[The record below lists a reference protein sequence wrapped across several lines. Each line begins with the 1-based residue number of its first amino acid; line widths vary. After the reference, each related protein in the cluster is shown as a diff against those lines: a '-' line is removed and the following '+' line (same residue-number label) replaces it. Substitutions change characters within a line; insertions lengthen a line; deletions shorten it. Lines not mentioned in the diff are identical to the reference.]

1 MDAWADVRKLVRAG
15 DVFGT
20 IRMVTELDAAGRK
33 AVAAELPAY
42 VTGEARAA
50 GWESWDRQMTPLVL
64 AGVVCLG
71 GPAAVAS
78 WLFRRE
84 FRWWREAEA
93 AERVLELLGGRSV
106 AWRADLARRMCGRL
120 RVPELRRW
128 GLAARLV
135 RETGIEPPGDD
146 AFMVG
151 WLRELCSEPI
161 RGPIEGPIA
170 GQVAGPIEGSS
181 VGPVEG
187 PIAGLIAE
195 PVAGLIEGSTPG
207 QVAGPIKKLGQ
218 VADDP
223 LFAAYVDRIFEI
235 DALAETDLWQV
246 VETVVRLVD
255 TGRLDRVAVLDA
267 VVGRLLRDGP
277 GALVPLAGLHDRLD
291 PDIDEAYAR
300 AGDYARLLPAGPVAV
315 ADLAL
320 AQLRRLEETG
330 RLEEELFAE
339 AMRALAFRPE
349 KKLLRAAMSWA
360 GDAVLR
366 DAARTGTV
374 LEALALI
381 FAQDTLALQDRA
393 VRLAVK
399 LAPRAG
405 QAAREAVR
413 QAATELPDEL
423 RERVSAAFGGGIA
436 AAEAPA
442 ALPLILP
449 AAPSMPPPVASP
461 GDLVEVLTAGRWAQD
476 VHAFERLLAGLA
488 EWSHRAPDEL
498 REALRP
504 WWYPFNPSW
513 YGHYGSEIHEDLI
526 QTVSRAFLAFAA
538 PEHSINLTLAASGTR
553 RRPASPGP
561 LDRLYLRRAL
571 ELVTPFEEGTGYP
584 VLLAT
589 PTSGTGH
596 LDPATLLDRL
606 ELLETEGVRA
616 LPADLAQA
624 LLRLPRT
631 FSAPEVE
638 RAGRLTSDAGREC
651 AAWMRSG
658 GLADPPV
665 SMSVRRWGRY
675 NQAGWHL
682 LEAEP
687 EIPASDGLPE
697 EIRALF
703 EMRSGHS
710 YTLTW
715 WPLALPG
722 HRELAAAHLTGYL
735 PSSMESSDGQTRAL
749 AVLTHGDGPL
759 GLATAYALACGM
771 SHEKTAERAAATD
784 AFLTLAARGEVPA
797 RELGEAVTDLVTQE
811 FIRLNRVVSVLD
823 DATQAGAHEAVWAVI
838 THLLPGLLPKEG
850 ERPRAGAADLLA
862 AGARA
867 ARIAGARADL
877 PEVAALAA
885 RKGSSRLVL
894 EARRLIGI
902 ADASPQKSTT

>member
-1 MDAWADVRKLVRAG
+1 MDAWVDVRKLVRAG
-15 DVFGT
+15 DVTGT
-20 IRMVTELDAAGRK
+20 IRTVTELDAAGRK

-42 VTGEARAA
+42 VTGESRVA
-50 GWESWDRQMTPLVL
+50 GWESWNRQLTPLVL

-71 GPAAVAS
+71 GPAAVTS

-84 FRWWREAEA
+84 FRWWHEAEA
-93 AERVLELLGGRSV
+93 AERVFGLLGDRPV
-106 AWRADLARRMCGRL
+106 AWRADLARRMCARL
-120 RVPELRRW
+120 RVPELLRW

-135 RETGIEPPGDD
+135 RETGVEPPGDD

-151 WLRELCSEPI
+151 WLRELCSAP
-161 RGPIEGPIA
+161 
-170 GQVAGPIEGSS
+170 
-181 VGPVEG
+181 
-187 PIAGLIAE
+187 
-195 PVAGLIEGSTPG
+195 
-207 QVAGPIKKLGQ
+207 

-223 LFAAYVDRIFEI
+223 LFAAYAGRIFEI

-255 TGRLDRVAVLDA
+255 AGRLDRVAVLDA

-300 AGDYARLLPAGPVAV
+300 ADDYVRLLPAGPVAV

-320 AQLRRLEETG
+320 AQLRRLEEAG

-366 DAARTGTV
+366 DAGRTGTV

-399 LAPRAG
+399 LAPGAG
-405 QAAREAVR
+405 QEAREAVR
-413 QAATELPDEL
+413 EAAAELPDEL

-436 AAEAPA
+436 AAQAPA
-442 ALPLILP
+442 ALPLIVP
-449 AAPSMPPPVASP
+449 SVPSMPPPIASP
-461 GDLVEVLTAGRWAQD
+461 GELVQALTALRWAQD
-476 VHAFERLLAGLA
+476 VHVFERLLAGLA

-498 REALRP
+498 REALQP
-504 WWYPFNPSW
+504 WWHPLHPVA
-513 YGHYGSEIHEDLI
+513 YGHYGSEIHENLI
-526 QTVSRAFLAFAA
+526 EAVNRTFFAFAA
-538 PEHSINLTLAASGTR
+538 PEHSRSLTLAASGMR

-561 LDRLYLRRAL
+561 LDRLYLRRAM
-571 ELVTPFEEGTGYP
+571 ELLTPFEEGTGYP
-584 VLLAT
+584 ILLAT
-589 PTSGTGH
+589 PTTGTGH

-606 ELLETEGVRA
+606 ELLEAEGVQA

-631 FSAPEVE
+631 FTELEVE
-638 RAGRLTSDAGREC
+638 RAGRLTSEAGREC
-651 AAWMRSG
+651 ATWMRNG
-658 GLADPPV
+658 GLTDPPV
-665 SMSVRRWGRY
+665 NMSVRRWRRY
-675 NQAGWHL
+675 YQTGWHL
-682 LEAEP
+682 LQAEP
-687 EIPASDGLPE
+687 ETPDGLPE
-697 EIRALF
+697 EIRAVF
-703 EMRSGHS
+703 EVRSGHS

-715 WPLALPG
+715 WPLALPA
-722 HRELAAAHLTGYL
+722 HRELAAAHLAGYL
-735 PSSMESSDGQTRAL
+735 PSSMGSSDGQTRAL
-749 AVLTHGDGPL
+749 AVLAHGDGPL

-771 SHEKTAERAAATD
+771 SHEKTGERVAATD

-797 RELGEAVTDLVTQE
+797 RELGKAVTDLVTQE

-838 THLLPGLLPKEG
+838 THVLPGLLPKEG

-877 PEVAALAA
+877 PEVAAVAA

-902 ADASPQKSTT
+902 AGALPQKSTT